1 MTLCWKGKI
10 EWNLKLLKFVEKNLK
25 MKKKNEEEEN
35 ELFIYKS

>member
-1 MTLCWKGKI
+1 MTPFWKGKL
-10 EWNLKLLKFVEKNLK
+10 EWNLKRLKFIEKNLK